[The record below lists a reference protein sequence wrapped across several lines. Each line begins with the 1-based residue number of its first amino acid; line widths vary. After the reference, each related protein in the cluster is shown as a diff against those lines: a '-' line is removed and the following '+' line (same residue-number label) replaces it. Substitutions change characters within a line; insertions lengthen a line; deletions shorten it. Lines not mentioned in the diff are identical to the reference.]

1 MTATLPREAIEISQ
15 VWMQLPGARVIDLSR
30 QAPREHV
37 DWLRDAL
44 ESGVWAEP
52 DLRRAEFYDV
62 VVRGYRYCF
71 YVAPAAADRPAR
83 VFLLA
88 TMR

>member
-1 MTATLPREAIEISQ
+1 MTAALPREALGNGQ
-15 VWMQLPGARVIDLSR
+15 VWVRLPEARVIDLSR

-37 DWLRDAL
+37 ERLRAAIQ
-44 ESGVWAEP
+44 SGVWAEP
-52 DLRRAEFYDV
+52 DLRRAEFYDA

-71 YVAPAAADRPAR
+71 YVAGAAAGRPAR

>member
-1 MTATLPREAIEISQ
+1 MTAALPREAFGNGQ
-15 VWMQLPGARVIDLSR
+15 VWMRLPEARVIDLSR
-30 QAPREHV
+30 QAPREHLAR
-37 DWLRDAL
+37 LRAAL

-52 DLRRAEFYDV
+52 DLRRAEFYDA

-71 YVAPAAADRPAR
+71 YVAPAGAGRPAR

>member
-1 MTATLPREAIEISQ
+1 MTAALPREAIGNGQ
-15 VWMQLPGARVIDLSR
+15 VWMQISGARVIDLSR
-30 QAPREHV
+30 QAPGEHLGR
-37 DWLRDAL
+37 LRAAL

-52 DLRRAEFYDV
+52 DLRRAEFYDA

-71 YVAPAAADRPAR
+71 YVAPAAGGRPAR